1 MGRTQ
6 GRTSHDTKELLLEA
20 ATRTI
25 RRHGLAATLDDI
37 ATEAGVSKGG
47 LVYHFP
53 SKQALLIAL
62 GQSITQAFI
71 DLVDSKKDPS
81 DTRPGKLARAYIRA
95 SFKDLD
101 AGSLRDNLALAAHLI
116 SDPTLQPLADEDG
129 KRWRNDLLQDGLPE
143 ATITLI
149 IAACDGV
156 STGPLWGSALDT
168 PQLQA
173 LEQHLLDLT
182 QP

>member
-1 MGRTQ
+1 MGRTP
-6 GRTSHDTKELLLEA
+6 GRSSHDTKELILEA
-20 ATRTI
+20 ATKVI
-25 RRHGLAATLDDI
+25 RREGLAATLDDI
-37 ATEAGVSKGG
+37 AAEAGISKGG

-81 DTRPGKLARAYIRA
+81 DTQTGSLARAYIRA
-95 SFKDLD
+95 SFENLD
-101 AGSLRDNLALAAHLI
+101 EGSLRDNVALAAHLI
-116 SDPTLQPLADEDG
+116 SDPELQPLADEDG
-129 KRWRNDLLQDGLPE
+129 RRWRTHLLQDGLPT
-143 ATITLI
+143 ATVALI

-168 PQLQA
+168 PQLEE
-173 LEQHLLDLT
+173 LEEYLLKLT
-182 QP
+182 HP